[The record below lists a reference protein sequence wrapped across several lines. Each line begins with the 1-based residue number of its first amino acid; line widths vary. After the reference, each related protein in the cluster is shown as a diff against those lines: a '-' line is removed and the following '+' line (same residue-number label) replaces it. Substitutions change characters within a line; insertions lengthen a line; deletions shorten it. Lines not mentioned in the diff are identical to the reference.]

1 MRMSYEAKQQADDIE
16 DIILPLDGLRPEDLV
31 DVKAKIDR
39 IYELGFQAGV
49 ASVDPGD

>member
-1 MRMSYEAKQQADDIE
+1 MRMTYEAKKQADDIE
-16 DIILPLDGLRPEDLV
+16 DILLSVDEFGLENLV

-49 ASVDPGD
+49 ASVDPDD